1 MKAKKRMR
9 KENKQVKELNRYIH
23 NMLEQT
29 ENFKEFLYMQN
40 FNDFMDELKI
50 SVMDKVKVFRLCMGF
65 QFAYIKEENVLKT
78 IHKDEP
84 DNPYLSE
91 LKSFIPADK
100 LLFEC
105 EF

>member
-29 ENFKEFLYMQN
+29 ENFKSFLYMIE
-40 FNDFMDELKI
+40 FNDFMDELQI
-50 SVMDKVKVFRLCMGF
+50 ESMDKVRVFRLCMIF
-65 QFAYIKEENVLKT
+65 QFTYIKEENVLKT
-78 IHKDEP
+78 MHKDEP
-84 DNPYLSE
+84 NNPHLSE